1 MKEHEFIEIDF
12 ILGLL
17 KPNAKKIFN
26 EIILAKKNKMW
37 ATIIVFSLTILD
49 NIYND
54 DDYLEVIDS
63 LDINKNKIS
72 KDIIWLR
79 KKRNQIL
86 HYDSL
91 DKKITSNILIDQD
104 LKIDS
109 EKAYNI
115 LIKNLIKLFP
125 KQM

>member
-1 MKEHEFIEIDF
+1 M
-12 ILGLL
+12 
-17 KPNAKKIFN
+17 
-26 EIILAKKNKMW
+26 
-37 ATIIVFSLTILD
+37 D

-125 KQM
+125 KQI

>member
-17 KPNAKKIFN
+17 RPNAKKIFD
-26 EIILAKKNKMW
+26 EIVLAKKNKMW
-37 ATIIVFSLTILD
+37 ATVIVFSLAILD
-49 NIYND
+49 NIFND
-54 DDYLEVIDS
+54 DQYLEVVDG
-63 LDINKNKIS
+63 LDISKNKIS

-86 HYDSL
+86 HYDTL
-91 DKKITSNILIDQD
+91 GKKNSNNILIDHD

-115 LIKNLIKLFP
+115 LVKSLIRLFP
-125 KQM
+125 KQI